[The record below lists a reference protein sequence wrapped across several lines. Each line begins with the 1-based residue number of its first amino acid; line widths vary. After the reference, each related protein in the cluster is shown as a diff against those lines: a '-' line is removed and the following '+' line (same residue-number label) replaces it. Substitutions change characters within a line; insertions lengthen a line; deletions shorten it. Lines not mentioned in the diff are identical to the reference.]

1 MSRRVLRESCY
12 QEWSPHLGR
21 AFGIRQVSMFSILIP
36 SNRPL
41 DAALRS
47 LDSALQYVEKRNG
60 LLIVSDNSGDVRKQK
75 ALLGCS
81 PNLLYSVPADMSA
94 QGNLLNA
101 LKMATTDFVMLMGDD
116 DEIYAIP
123 DQSPFDLS
131 VLPADYI
138 GVKPL
143 IAVANAE
150 GQIKRVK
157 DFALEQNTPS
167 ERMFGY
173 NEKSGGDNST
183 FSSIFRRA
191 PFSNLLNH
199 FYARHPTKPGNADW
213 ALAYTM
219 FSYGKLAHDPS
230 TVLKY
235 NFHKWESNQQVNA
248 QVEAIFAAANLD
260 ERAKHYRQLLIY
272 LDMMILSHSHVSP
285 LGDADKADI
294 AANVGRSFLQGFLNR
309 VLQAPETYGP
319 EVVTAVSTWMAQPVQ
334 TTAEDLQCAIDLTRF
349 IDPSLPE
356 RYRAF
361 DAASR
366 PA

>member
-1 MSRRVLRESCY
+1 
-12 QEWSPHLGR
+12 
-21 AFGIRQVSMFSILIP
+21 MFSILIP

-41 DAALRS
+41 DTALRS

-60 LLIVSDNSGDVRKQK
+60 LLIVSDNSGDARKQK

-81 PNLLYSVPADMSA
+81 PNLVYSVPADMGA

-101 LKMATTDFVMLMGDD
+101 LGMATTDFVMVMGDD
-116 DEIYAIP
+116 DEIYETP
-123 DQSPFDLS
+123 DQAPFDLS
-131 VLPADYI
+131 ALPADYI

-143 IAVANAE
+143 IAVTNAE

-157 DFALEQNTPS
+157 DFALEQETPS

-173 NEKSGGDNST
+173 NEKSGGDNSA
-183 FSSIFRRA
+183 FYSIFRRV
-191 PFSNLLNH
+191 PFSKLLKH

-230 TVLKY
+230 TILKY
-235 NFHKWESNQQVNA
+235 NFQKWESNKQVDA

-285 LGDADKADI
+285 LGDAEKADI

-309 VLQAPETYGP
+309 VLQTPETYGP
-319 EVVTAVSTWMAQPVQ
+319 GVVAAVSAWMAEASRN
-334 TTAEDLQCAIDLTRF
+334 TGDDLQRAIDLTQF
-349 IDPSLPE
+349 IAPTLPE

-361 DAASR
+361 QDVSR
-366 PA
+366 

>member
-1 MSRRVLRESCY
+1 
-12 QEWSPHLGR
+12 
-21 AFGIRQVSMFSILIP
+21 MFSILIP

-60 LLIVSDNSGDVRKQK
+60 LLIVSDNSGDARKQK

-81 PNLLYSVPADMSA
+81 PNLVYTVPDDMSA

-101 LKMATTDFVMLMGDD
+101 LERATTDFVMVMGDD
-116 DEIYAIP
+116 DEIYETP
-123 DQSPFDLS
+123 DQPPFDLS
-131 VLPADYI
+131 ALPADYI

-143 IAVANAE
+143 IAVTNAE

-157 DFALEQNTPS
+157 DFALEQKTPS
-167 ERMFGY
+167 ERVFGY
-173 NEKSGGDNST
+173 NEKSGGDNSA
-183 FSSIFRRA
+183 FYSIFRRA
-191 PFSNLLNH
+191 PFSNLLKH

-213 ALAYTM
+213 VLAYTL

-230 TVLKY
+230 TILKY
-235 NFHKWESNQQVNA
+235 NFQKWDSQQKVES

-260 ERAKHYRQLLIY
+260 EGAKHYRQLLIY

-285 LGDADKADI
+285 LGDSDKADI
-294 AANVGRSFLQGFLNR
+294 AANAGRSFLQGFLNR
-309 VLQAPETYGP
+309 ILQMPETYGP
-319 EVVTAVSTWMAQPVQ
+319 GVVAAVSAWMAEASRN
-334 TTAEDLQCAIDLTRF
+334 AEDDLQRAIDLTQF
-349 IDPSLPE
+349 IDPTLPE

-361 DAASR
+361 QDVSR
-366 PA
+366 